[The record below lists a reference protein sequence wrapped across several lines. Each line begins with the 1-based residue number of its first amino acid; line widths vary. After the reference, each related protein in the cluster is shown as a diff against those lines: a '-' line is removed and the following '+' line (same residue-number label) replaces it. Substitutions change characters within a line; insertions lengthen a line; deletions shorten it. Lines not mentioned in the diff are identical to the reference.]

1 MFFRSTEGDGL
12 WRWALLDLDW
22 AFQNPEM
29 DYRVIMN
36 SEANAGFQMYS
47 LMMALFQNDGFKARF
62 LRRFGEL
69 NRTTLSNAH
78 VSEAIERYVAMLEPE
93 IERDEPLRDSTYLS
107 WQYYVDELR
116 NFITEFDRENHNV
129 RQIALFLNMSEEE
142 VRAAMAAEQ

>member
-1 MFFRSTEGDGL
+1 
-12 WRWALLDLDW
+12 
-22 AFQNPEM
+22 
-29 DYRVIMN
+29 
-36 SEANAGFQMYS
+36 
-47 LMMALFQNDGFKARF
+47 
-62 LRRFGEL
+62 
-69 NRTTLSNAH
+69 
-78 VSEAIERYVAMLEPE
+78 MLEPE